1 MSLLVYRVDESYPL
15 CVRTHEQ
22 VLTVCELMRAIEDDS
37 HSAFE
42 SEYEWLLNGQELR
55 KDTDLSHASNTLVVR
70 LSKRRRL
77 GCPEDTDV
85 YQSGDWVTER
95 LASLVDYSNDNGDD
109 GDDSDDDGVF
119 SPIMPL
125 PLPADAFARAAMDDS
140 PYRKVRV
147 TMRLGTLDQSAAPP
161 PAVHTAIDAPPSRTA
176 SLDVQPLP
184 RPPSRTASLDAQ
196 PRPASSGSRCTI
208 CRLAHRGCRH
218 LGAPGHL
225 ELEPPRCGR
234 SFADA
239 AAEALRG
246 HQRSASA
253 ISAHQNHS
261 LADAA
266 DEAPAEATKGEAAK
280 LKPTAEPAPEP
291 SPAAAR
297 VDTAVAPMADRRHP
311 PPPPRVPN
319 PASLPSSAEVEDE
332 PATTSAAAA
341 VETDDAVKN
350 DAATASA
357 GGTTAA

>member
-1 MSLLVYRVDESYPL
+1 M
-15 CVRTHEQ
+15 
-22 VLTVCELMRAIEDDS
+22 
-37 HSAFE
+37 
-42 SEYEWLLNGQELR
+42 
-55 KDTDLSHASNTLVVR
+55 
-70 LSKRRRL
+70 
-77 GCPEDTDV
+77 

-95 LASLVDYSNDNGDD
+95 LASVVDYSNDNGDD
-109 GDDSDDDGVF
+109 GDDSDDDTCHCR
-119 SPIMPL
+119 
-125 PLPADAFARAAMDDS
+125 DAFARAAMDDS

-184 RPPSRTASLDAQ
+184 RPPSRAASLDAQ

-253 ISAHQNHS
+253 IIAHQNHS

-341 VETDDAVKN
+341 VETDDAVKT

-357 GGTTAA
+357 GGTTAASAAATPARRSCHGAAARLPFLAGDCAAYMCLVLMFFSC